1 MEIGKHIQQEKFQSN
16 QEKAYIN
23 MLFTS
28 NYFRDLYQKIFNKA
42 GLLSQHYN
50 ILRIARG
57 KYPESVGPG
66 YIEEVM
72 LDKGRDVTRL
82 VDKLEKLNYLERRV
96 NSDNKR
102 KLDIY
107 LTPKGLE
114 VTNNIE
120 IELKTLNKN
129 RKKLTEDEY
138 ELLSN
143 LLDRMRG

>member
-1 MEIGKHIQQEKFQSN
+1 
-16 QEKAYIN
+16 
-23 MLFTS
+23 
-28 NYFRDLYQKIFNKA
+28 
-42 GLLSQHYN
+42 
-50 ILRIARG
+50 
-57 KYPESVGPG
+57 
-66 YIEEVM
+66 M

-82 VDKLEKLNYLERRV
+82 VDKLEKLNYLERKV